1 MPTLIPDFYL
11 VQSCLST
18 FQFNKKNIPNVCQGF
33 VLLNIYVYIYKYSLP
48 ITCIQN
54 LKVHH
59 EFTTQSLTF
68 MILMIY
74 HSKCTTQHV
83 LFVFQKILLPLGI
96 GKTNDFGI
104 IVETTEDLP
113 QFVIFPRRSCPPGWL
128 AEVWFGCYI
137 LIHFEHNIKKHDL

>member
-11 VQSCLST
+11 VQPCLST

-33 VLLNIYVYIYKYSLP
+33 VLLYI
-48 ITCIQN
+48 CIQI
-54 LKVHH
+54 LKGHQ

-74 HSKCTTQHV
+74 HSKCTTQRV

-113 QFVIFPRRSCPPGWL
+113 QFVIFPRRSCPSGWL

-137 LIHFEHNIKKHDL
+137 LIHFEHIINKHDL